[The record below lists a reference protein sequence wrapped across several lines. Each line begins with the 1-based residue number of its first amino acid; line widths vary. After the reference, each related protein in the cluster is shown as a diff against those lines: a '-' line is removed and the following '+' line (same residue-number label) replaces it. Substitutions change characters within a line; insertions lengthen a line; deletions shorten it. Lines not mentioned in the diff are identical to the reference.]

1 MFDHI
6 RRWYEQW
13 RRPARSGRVDPD
25 MSSTDSIIPTLTVVS
40 TLESHREHMPHP
52 TPPHHHTDVT
62 HTHSDSGAH
71 SGGHSDGGGG
81 HSDGG
86 GAASH

>member
-1 MFDHI
+1 MFFDRL

-13 RRPARSGRVDPD
+13 RRPAHSGRVDPA
-25 MSSTDSIIPTLTVVS
+25 DSIIPTLTVVS
-40 TLESHREHMPHP
+40 TLEAHREHMPHP
-52 TPPHHHTDVT
+52 TPPHHHNDVT
-62 HTHSDSGAH
+62 HTHSDSGGHA
-71 SGGHSDGGGG
+71 GHSDGGGG